1 MRKRLMWTLALGAV
15 FAVGASAIATGT
27 IFQVG
32 NLVLNAD
39 GGVTPKALPK
49 KTMAPVTVHVSGS
62 ISSKDGTHPPAF
74 REAVIDFDK
83 NGTVN
88 AKGLPVCKGG
98 QLTARSTSAAE
109 KACPKSIVGKGSG
122 EFEINF
128 PEQAPVKT
136 TSPLVLFNGG
146 VSGGTTTL
154 YIHAYLTRP
163 IVTAVVTTVKLTKV
177 HAGRYGIR
185 SVSKV
190 PVIAGG
196 AGSTL
201 KFSLQVHRT
210 FTYKGKKQ
218 SYVVARCAD
227 GHFNAKIEKAIFN
240 EEASGSVTGS
250 STLSGTI
257 VKPCKSKG

>member
-1 MRKRLMWTLALGAV
+1 MRKRLMWTLALGAA
-15 FAVGASAIATGT
+15 FAVGATAIASGR

-32 NLVLNAD
+32 NIVLNAD

-62 ISSKDGTHPPAF
+62 ISTKDGGHPPAF

-83 NGTVN
+83 NGAVN

-98 QLTARSTSAAE
+98 ELTARSTAAAE
-109 KACPKSIVGKGSG
+109 KACPKAIVGSGSG
-122 EFEINF
+122 EFEIAF
-128 PEQAPVKT
+128 PEQGPIKT

-146 VSGGTTTL
+146 VSGKTTTL

-163 IVTAVVTTVKLTKV
+163 ITTAVVTTVKLTKV

-190 PVIAGG
+190 PMIAGG

-201 KFSLQVHRT
+201 KFSLKVHKV
-210 FTYKGKKQ
+210 FTYRGHKQ
-218 SYVVARCAD
+218 SYVTARCAD
-227 GHFNAKIEKAIFN
+227 GHFDANIEKAVFN
-240 EEASGSVTGS
+240 EEQTGSVTGS
-250 STLSGTI
+250 SSLSGTI
-257 VKPCKSKG
+257 VKTCKSKG